1 MGDHEE
7 DKRMNRQEMPAEEVS
22 LLAAVIANVP
32 VGVLAADAELRC
44 AYANERLASIA
55 GRTSGELQDH
65 GLIDAV
71 APDDRLRLRHA
82 CEAVV
87 ADHRELVEEVILR
100 TPEGADRHAE
110 VRLTPLTAADG
121 VARGVVGVVQEQ
133 APPAEEHTV
142 LTPTI
147 GYVAQLD

>member
-1 MGDHEE
+1 MSA
-7 DKRMNRQEMPAEEVS
+7 REMPTEEVS

-32 VGVLAADAELRC
+32 VGVLAADVEMRC
-44 AYANERLASIA
+44 AYVNERLSSIA
-55 GRTSGELQDH
+55 GRTPAQLRDD
-65 GLIDAV
+65 GLIEAV
-71 APDDRLRLRHA
+71 APDDRLRLRRA

-87 ADHRELVEEVILR
+87 ADHRELVEEVVLR
-100 TPEGADRHAE
+100 TPEGTDRYAE

-121 VARGVVGVVQEQ
+121 VARGVVGVVQEH
-133 APPAEEHTV
+133 ATPAEEHTV

>member
-1 MGDHEE
+1 MSTREI
-7 DKRMNRQEMPAEEVS
+7 PADEVS

-44 AYANERLASIA
+44 AYVNERLASLA
-55 GRTSGELQDH
+55 GRTCAQLRDH

-71 APDDRLRLRHA
+71 APDDRLRLQRT

-87 ADHRELVEEVILR
+87 ADHRELVEEVVLR

-121 VARGVVGVVQEQ
+121 VARGVVGVVR
-133 APPAEEHTV
+133 AHGPPAEERTG